1 MYFIDKEVDSW
12 MFMSTPWPILSILT
26 VYLLFVVK
34 FGPNMMKNRE
44 PFKIKQIM
52 MMYNLIQ
59 TLYNIFIV
67 SDVSWIYSYSFF
79 FNIINN

>member
-1 MYFIDKEVDSW
+1 

-34 FGPNMMKNRE
+34 LGPNMMKDRE
-44 PFKIKQIM
+44 PFNIKHIM
-52 MMYNLIQ
+52 MIYNLVQ

-67 SDVSWIYSYSFF
+67 SEASSIYFYFYASFLVQ
-79 FNIINN
+79 IINYFVYCD